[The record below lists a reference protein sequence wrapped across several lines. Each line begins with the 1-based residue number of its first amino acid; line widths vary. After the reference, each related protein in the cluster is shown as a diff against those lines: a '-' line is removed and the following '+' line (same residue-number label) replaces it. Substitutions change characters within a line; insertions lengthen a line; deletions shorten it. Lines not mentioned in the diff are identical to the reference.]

1 MIEANDNLGE
11 RFLRRGKI
19 SLGVTFLALLYP
31 VYRVRLVG
39 EFEQFEISRENRN
52 RDNEGDRLEG
62 KSLECS
68 RCSLHVAEIYATFRI
83 GSE

>member
-19 SLGVTFLALLYP
+19 SLGVIFLALLYP

-39 EFEQFEISRENRN
+39 ECE
-52 RDNEGDRLEG
+52 
-62 KSLECS
+62 
-68 RCSLHVAEIYATFRI
+68 
-83 GSE
+83 